1 MSEISSERLEP
12 TARVP
17 DRLEDRPRR
26 ELGSRP
32 RRPVPPQAPDSPE
45 PGEDSEA
52 PPHQV
57 DSLA

>member
-12 TARVP
+12 TAPVP
-17 DRLEDRPRR
+17 ERLGDTPRR
-26 ELGSRP
+26 EPGPRSRRQP
-32 RRPVPPQAPDSPE
+32 PPQTPDSPE
-45 PGEDSEA
+45 AVEASEA